1 MRVLM
6 VGRKPSI
13 ALDELRKYWGTVEV
27 ATGFF
32 TPRLTRYDLVIAQEP
47 TVKIGLPALLQAKLS
62 NALLVTEV
70 HGDYL
75 RGNFLPWKDRLF
87 AWFALKASDFVR
99 AVNSGIASFLKSRG
113 LSNVHV
119 IPAVYIRLDIFKP
132 LKNPDERD
140 HVVVTAARL
149 VPEKGL
155 DLLLKSVPLLLR
167 DFRDLE
173 VRILG
178 DGPMRETLQRLARE
192 LGVEEVV
199 KFLGWVSMEELVKH
213 YNEAAVFVC
222 TSIYEGGPRTVFEA
236 AACLTPSVSTPV
248 GIVPEV
254 LKEEESVLLVER
266 RDPVLLAKKIALLL
280 HDRDKRR
287 RLAEKAR
294 EIVLREFEWP
304 KSVERYAR
312 FYINLAERRL
322 LK

>member
-1 MRVLM
+1 
-6 VGRKPSI
+6 
-13 ALDELRKYWGTVEV
+13 
-27 ATGFF
+27 
-32 TPRLTRYDLVIAQEP
+32 
-47 TVKIGLPALLQAKLS
+47 
-62 NALLVTEV
+62 
-70 HGDYL
+70 
-75 RGNFLPWKDRLF
+75 
-87 AWFALKASDFVR
+87 
-99 AVNSGIASFLKSRG
+99 
-113 LSNVHV
+113 
-119 IPAVYIRLDIFKP
+119 
-132 LKNPDERD
+132 
-140 HVVVTAARL
+140 
-149 VPEKGL
+149 
-155 DLLLKSVPLLLR
+155 
-167 DFRDLE
+167 
-173 VRILG
+173 
-178 DGPMRETLQRLARE
+178 E

>member
-13 ALDELRKYWGTVEV
+13 ALNELRRYWGTVDV
-27 ATGFF
+27 ATGLHA
-32 TPRLTRYDLVIAQEP
+32 PRFTRYDLVIAQEP
-47 TVKIGLPALLQAKLS
+47 TIKIGLPALLQAKLS
-62 NALLVTEV
+62 NAALITEV

-87 AWFALKASDFVR
+87 AWLVLRSSDFVR
-99 AVNSGIASFLKSRG
+99 AVNSGIAWNLQSRG

-119 IPAVYIRLDIFKP
+119 VPAVYIRLDIFKP
-132 LKNPDERD
+132 LKNPDERG

-155 DLLLKSVPLLLR
+155 DLLLRAVPLLLQ
-167 DFRDLE
+167 DFPDLE

-178 DGPMRETLQRLARE
+178 EGPMRKSLQGLAGE
-192 LGVEEVV
+192 LGVGDVV
-199 KFLGWVSMEELVKH
+199 KFLGWAPVDDLVKH

-222 TSIYEGGPRTVFEA
+222 TSHYEGGPRTVFEA
-236 AACLTPSVSTPV
+236 ASCLTPSVSTPV

-254 LKEEESVLLVER
+254 LRDGESVLLVER
-266 RDPVLLAKKIALLL
+266 RDPDLLAEKIAQLL

-294 EIVLREFEWP
+294 EIVLREFEWS

-312 FYINLAERRL
+312 AYLALASPRP
-322 LK
+322 